1 VLADHFSVYVSILEF
16 TFIGVV
22 FTAFVK
28 SVHSVFA
35 GMDKIEPGEGDDTM
49 VKTAPRVFL
58 GGGVEAG
65 AWAAELEALKA
76 SQGALIISVGHRI
89 SKSD

>member
-1 VLADHFSVYVSILEF
+1 M
-16 TFIGVV
+16 
-22 FTAFVK
+22 K